1 MSIRIKNKLK
11 RRREI
16 LDAATVL
23 IEQQG
28 YQKTTIDAIA
38 DSAEVGVAT
47 VYNYFQNK
55 EGIVRE
61 LLVPEIQ
68 AIFDKGTTLLE
79 HPPEDPV
86 EAMLSLFR
94 LTFQIG
100 NHWQHKKL
108 LRLVSLTGVQG
119 YPAFDEITEWADVTA
134 DKLIRDLLGKLQQQ
148 GSIKADADVKDIAI
162 ILYSVFNQNY
172 FYCITHDHVEP
183 AEVFAEIER
192 LVPVILGPWRV

>member
-16 LDAATVL
+16 LDAAAAL
-23 IEQQG
+23 IERQG

-38 DSAEVGVAT
+38 ESAEVGVAT
-47 VYNYFQNK
+47 VYNHFQNK

-68 AIFDKGTTLLE
+68 AIFDKCATLLE

-94 LTFQIG
+94 MTFQIG
-100 NHWQHKKL
+100 NHWQRKKL

-134 DKLIRDLLGKLQQQ
+134 DKLIQDLLGKLQRQ
-148 GSIKADADVKDIAI
+148 GAIKADVDVKDIAI

-172 FYCITHDHVEP
+172 FHCITHDDVEP
-183 AEVFAEIER
+183 ATVFSEIER
-192 LVPVILGPWRV
+192 LVPVILEPWRS